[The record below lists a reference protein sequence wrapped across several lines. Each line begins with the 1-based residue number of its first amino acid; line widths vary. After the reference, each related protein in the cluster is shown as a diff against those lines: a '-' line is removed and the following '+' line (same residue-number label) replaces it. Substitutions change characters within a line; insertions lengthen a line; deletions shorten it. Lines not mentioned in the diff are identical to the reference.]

1 MAGIKS
7 TLDIIMEKT
16 RNLSLSDD
24 ERQAQQL
31 DAAGKK
37 VSGLVQRFKD
47 NAIRWE
53 QFQKELQNLRETC
66 SVPLEA
72 ILLDA
77 IIELTTLDAAGK
89 PLIQLLENIFGSRD
103 MQALHEDF
111 CGRVRLAA
119 ERRAA
124 QLKDTL
130 QEQHGIAGAA
140 VKVNPVA
147 DAGLAAELA
156 EIKRS
161 FAERL
166 QQEKCS
172 LLNNRENRSGC

>member
-1 MAGIKS
+1 
-7 TLDIIMEKT
+7 
-16 RNLSLSDD
+16 
-24 ERQAQQL
+24 
-31 DAAGKK
+31 
-37 VSGLVQRFKD
+37 
-47 NAIRWE
+47 
-53 QFQKELQNLRETC
+53 
-66 SVPLEA
+66 
-72 ILLDA
+72 
-77 IIELTTLDAAGK
+77 
-89 PLIQLLENIFGSRD
+89 

-140 VKVNPVA
+140 VKVNPAA

-156 EIKRS
+156 EIKKS

>member
-47 NAIRWE
+47 NAVRWE
-53 QFQKELQNLRETC
+53 QFQKELQSLKDAYA
-66 SVPLEA
+66 VPLDEMLFDS
-72 ILLDA
+72 IVELL
-77 IIELTTLDAAGK
+77 TLDAAGK

-111 CGRVRLAA
+111 CGRVRL
-119 ERRAA
+119 
-124 QLKDTL
+124 
-130 QEQHGIAGAA
+130 
-140 VKVNPVA
+140 

-166 QQEKCS
+166 QQEKKT
-172 LLNNRENRSGC
+172 LLGNSNAMAS